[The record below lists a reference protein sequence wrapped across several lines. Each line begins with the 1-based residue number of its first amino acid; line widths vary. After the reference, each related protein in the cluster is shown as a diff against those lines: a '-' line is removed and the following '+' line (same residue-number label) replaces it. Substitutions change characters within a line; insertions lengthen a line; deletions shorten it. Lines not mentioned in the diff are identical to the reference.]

1 MNKVDLYIDNTRA
14 DAFNDESISLELS
27 TQNIKDIGKVFGEFS
42 QTFSLPATKTNNGIF
57 KHYYNVDIVGG
68 FDANLRVDAIIE
80 VNTIIFREG
89 TIELEGLQFK
99 DGEPYAYNVTFYG
112 KTASLKDTFGE
123 DELSDLDLSTYDHDY
138 NDTNIT
144 TGMRTYVPLTGN
156 SVIYPLIS
164 SSHNWFYDGSSS
176 NHDPNNIHYHS
187 GGGGHNEHGV
197 FYYDLKP
204 AIKLKSILGAIEAD
218 YGVTFNSD
226 FFDSTDFGKL
236 FMWCHRKE
244 GYMFKDQADSY
255 PYKYIDFQTG
265 TNFDLIRDYYEAS
278 FVVSSY
284 NGIDLDYNINF
295 VSGSECE
302 FYVIRDRPESNAE
315 FGGVGIQKI
324 VTVQITGNTTSSVF
338 VPNVVEDDKLY
349 FGFAPKPNWGGGALE
364 IECNVEGFT
373 PASIPLSLFDAQTA
387 GALQTYTTEIVIAD
401 QVPEQK
407 IIDFLTGLIKMFNL
421 VVTFEGNDTYK
432 IEPLDDWYADGT
444 THDFTR
450 YIDTTEYSAN
460 RAELYRRISYKFQE
474 TEALIGQTFRN
485 TSGGGVGYGDL
496 RADFS
501 FDGGDFDVETTFE
514 NMLFERLED
523 QNGGTTAFAVGKAID
538 KDLEPYIGSPFIFYA
553 PDTTGTLTKTFAYI
567 DTADNDN
574 EIDEVWLISNCND
587 IASEDITRTI
597 NFGTEID
604 PFTGSIQTGGLY
616 ETYWQD
622 YITDLYSTSRR
633 VYRFS
638 AIVPLN
644 IMLQLKTNDK
654 LKIVDRYYII
664 NNVSLDLTTG
674 QATLELLNDV

>member
-164 SSHNWFYDGSSS
+164 SSHNWFYDSSS
-176 NHDPNNIHYHS
+176 SDHTEDNIAYHS
-187 GGGGHNEHGV
+187 GGGHPHGV
-197 FYYDLKP
+197 EYYDLKP
-204 AIKLKSILGAIEAD
+204 AIKLKAILDAIEAD
-218 YGVTFNSD
+218 YGVTFNSN

-244 GYMFKDQADSY
+244 GYMFKGQRDSY
-255 PYKYIDFQTG
+255 PPKIIDFQSATG
-265 TNFDLIRDYYEAS
+265 SFNLLKDVFTATSTVPNNGLMELNYTISFISGGEVDFEVFRTRDG
-278 FVVSSY
+278 
-284 NGIDLDYNINF
+284 NK
-295 VSGSECE
+295 
-302 FYVIRDRPESNAE
+302 
-315 FGGVGIQKI
+315 QKI
-324 VTVQITGNTTSSVF
+324 ATANIVGNTTSTFYLANIYDGDNISF
-338 VPNVVEDDKLY
+338 E
-349 FGFAPKPNWGGGALE
+349 FAPPADWGGGTISILCN
-364 IECNVEGFT
+364 IEGVE
-373 PASIPLSLFDAQTA
+373 SLFPNTQIFTA
-387 GALQTYTTEIVIAD
+387 TTGGTSQTYDTEIVIAD
-401 QVPEQK
+401 QIPEQK
-407 IIDFLTGLIKMFNL
+407 IIDFITGLIKMFNL
-421 VVTFEGNDTYK
+421 VVTFEGNNTYK

-474 TEALIGQTFRN
+474 TEALLGQTFRN

-514 NMLFERLED
+514 NMLFERLDD

-538 KDLEPYIGSPFIFYA
+538 KDLEPYIGAPFIFYA
-553 PDTTGTLTKTFAYI
+553 PETTGTLTKTFAYI
-567 DTADNDN
+567 DTTDNDN
-574 EIDEVWLISNCND
+574 EIDDVWLISNCNAKD
-587 IASEDITRTI
+587 TADITKTI
-597 NFGTEID
+597 NFGDEID
-604 PFTGSIQTGGLY
+604 PFTLQLQSGGLY

-622 YITDLYSTSRR
+622 YITDLYSPARR
-633 VYRFS
+633 VYKFS

-644 IMLQLKTNDK
+644 IMLKLKTNDK